1 MIMTNG
7 EIYRRYKNS
16 VDMKVLAELNGC
28 SLSDISEIIN
38 NEKIKEEES
47 IKKSVEK
54 RQERTSEEKDSI
66 KNYLLEGL
74 SIQEVM
80 QKLYGH
86 SNSGTSDYR
95 YVASIRSKLKK
106 DGLLKVDPIKMSSN
120 KSPNKVDLV
129 NKSNELSADTKLV
142 EAKDFLKTLDINISK
157 AKRKLE
163 TLESVRSHFESY
175 IKLLEELNN
184 DVKIH

>member
-1 MIMTNG
+1 
-7 EIYRRYKNS
+7 
-16 VDMKVLAELNGC
+16 
-28 SLSDISEIIN
+28 
-38 NEKIKEEES
+38 
-47 IKKSVEK
+47 
-54 RQERTSEEKDSI
+54 
-66 KNYLLEGL
+66 
-74 SIQEVM
+74 M